1 MSGRVPDVCIMKEG
15 CFARISVCPQIVT
28 ECYRSASRMPG
39 LPAVLY
45 SQTMGKTHILIV
57 DDDPGLL
64 ELLEEY
70 LTGNGYS
77 VSCAAN
83 GLELEQRLAEKSADL
98 LLLDLMLP
106 GEDGLSLARKLR
118 AGGAKLPIIM
128 LSARGEDIDRIVGL
142 EVGADDYLAKP
153 FNPRELLA
161 RIRAVLR
168 RTGEDQ
174 ATTAEAP
181 LATGNEFGSFHLDI
195 DSRRLI
201 REGKEIPL
209 TSGDFG
215 LLRLFVEHPNRVLS
229 RDRLMEWIK
238 GYDRD
243 PFDRSIDVR
252 VTRLRRKIET
262 DPARPVY
269 IRTVRGEGYLFT
281 PRGSD

>member
-1 MSGRVPDVCIMKEG
+1 MDK
-15 CFARISVCPQIVT
+15 
-28 ECYRSASRMPG
+28 
-39 LPAVLY
+39 
-45 SQTMGKTHILIV
+45 KHILIV

-70 LTGNGYS
+70 LSSNGYS
-77 VSCAAN
+77 VACAAN
-83 GLELEQRLAEKSADL
+83 GTELEQRLAEKNADL

-118 AGGAKLPIIM
+118 ASGAKLPIIM

-168 RTGEDQ
+168 RTGEKL
-174 ATTAEAP
+174 ATAAP
-181 LATGNEFGSFHLDI
+181 ISTGNEFGSFQLDI
-195 DSRRLI
+195 ESRRLVS
-201 REGKEIPL
+201 GDQEIPL
-209 TSGDFG
+209 TSGDFN

-229 RDRLMEWIK
+229 RDTLMEWIK

-252 VTRLRRKIET
+252 VTRLRRKIEA
-262 DPARPVY
+262 DPAAPVY
-269 IRTVRGEGYLFT
+269 IRTVRGEGYMFT